1 MICPSQPALLSA
13 VWYTG
18 DMCGAGMLISRPGHH
33 TISWPVSPDRSISC
47 ISYPTISYLLSRLS
61 PAWLQPRLSRL
72 SSPEPLSSLVPA
84 IDLADILPR
93 CCNHNVGGNI
103 ERKVTNGHF
112 YYCLNLC
119 YKIWLFDEYLK
130 SPCSPSLLS
139 QCQIHILISSQLSP
153 QQTEYWSVWF
163 WYITSLFYLL
173 SRYLH
178 SMDHSSV
185 IYKFF
190 CSYERKY
197 WSSFISHFS
206 IFTQCGAA
214 VGRY

>member
-1 MICPSQPALLSA
+1 MICSSRPALLSA

-61 PAWLQPRLSRL
+61 PAWLQPRLSWL

-84 IDLADILPR
+84 IELADILPR
-93 CCNHNVGGNI
+93 CCNHNVGENI
-103 ERKVTNGHF
+103 ERKVTNRHF

-130 SPCSPSLLS
+130 ESLVPLTLVTMS
-139 QCQIHILISSQLSP
+139 DPHSNLIAAQPTSDRVLISLNLIHHITILSL
-153 QQTEYWSVWF
+153 E
-163 WYITSLFYLL
+163 
-173 SRYLH
+173 
-178 SMDHSSV
+178 
-185 IYKFF
+185 
-190 CSYERKY
+190 
-197 WSSFISHFS
+197 
-206 IFTQCGAA
+206 
-214 VGRY
+214 

>member
-1 MICPSQPALLSA
+1 MICLSQPALLSA

-61 PAWLQPRLSRL
+61 PAWLQPRLSWL
-72 SSPEPLSSLVPA
+72 PSPEPLSSLVPA

-93 CCNHNVGGNI
+93 CCNHNVGENI
-103 ERKVTNGHF
+103 ERKVTYGRF

-119 YKIWLFDEYLK
+119 YKIWLFDEYWK
-130 SPCSPSLLS
+130 SPWSPSLLS

-153 QQTEYWSVWF
+153 QQTGYWSDSDTSHHYFIFWVDIYTVWIVLVLSINSF
-163 WYITSLFYLL
+163 VHTKENIDLVLSVTFLYLL
-173 SRYLH
+173 NVEQRLV
-178 SMDHSSV
+178 D
-185 IYKFF
+185 I
-190 CSYERKY
+190 R
-197 WSSFISHFS
+197 
-206 IFTQCGAA
+206 
-214 VGRY
+214 

>member
-61 PAWLQPRLSRL
+61 PAWLQPRLSWL
-72 SSPEPLSSLVPA
+72 PSPEPLSSLVPA

-93 CCNHNVGGNI
+93 CCNHNVGVNI
-103 ERKVTNGHF
+103 ERTVTNPRF

-119 YKIWLFDEYLK
+119 YHDYLMNTLRVLA
-130 SPCSPSLLS
+130 CSPSLLS

-153 QQTEYWSVWF
+153 HQTEYWSVWI
-163 WYITSLFYLL
+163 WSHHITIL
-173 SRYLH
+173 S
-178 SMDHSSV
+178 S
-185 IYKFF
+185 
-190 CSYERKY
+190 E
-197 WSSFISHFS
+197 
-206 IFTQCGAA
+206 
-214 VGRY
+214 